1 MQEQYQVIDF
11 ADWPRKQQFEFYQ
24 NFSQPYFSVGCDI
37 EAQQLWQYCREQQ
50 MSFFAATMYLML
62 KAANQLAPFR
72 YRLVDGEV
80 RLYDDIAV
88 SAVMLAKD
96 NNMRFT
102 HIPYYADFAEF
113 NSSMMQVKEKAL
125 SQPFFSANFA
135 KEMQAIAT
143 IHSSTLPWIKL
154 KSFNHATNLA
164 EGNYG
169 IPKIVF
175 GQYDETLGHLPVV
188 IDVHHALMDGFH
200 VAQYVEVLQQMFK
213 RPESTFRS

>member
-1 MQEQYQVIDF
+1 MEEQYQVIDL

-37 EAQQLWQYCREQQ
+37 DAKRLRQYCREQQ
-50 MSFFAATMYLML
+50 ISFFAATMFLML
-62 KAANQLAPFR
+62 KAANQSESFR

-102 HIPYYADFAEF
+102 HIPFYADFAEF
-113 NSSMMQVKEKAL
+113 NCSMLQVKQKAL

-135 KEMQAIAT
+135 NDMQAIAT

-154 KSFNHATNLA
+154 KSFNHATHLA

-175 GQYDETLGHLPVV
+175 GQYDEQDGHLPVV

-200 VAQYVEVLQQMFK
+200 VAQYVESLQRMCQ
-213 RPESTFRS
+213 RPESLFRS